1 MEPPDGFILLGRLG
15 KTFGLKGA
23 LHFRPLGPAEAE
35 AILDLSEVF
44 VAGLGMTAVREAR
57 PHGAGIVVTLP
68 SARNPESARK
78 LVNSDVYAHA
88 ESLPS
93 DEGATHYVDALR
105 GLPVLLA
112 GRPLGTVAN
121 VFGPVGAEL
130 LAVERLDGHELLL
143 PLQAPYVQVSH
154 DSVLVVDPPGGLI
167 DEDGDA

>member
-23 LHFRPLGPAEAE
+23 LHFRPLGEAEAE
-35 AILDLSEVF
+35 AILGLDEVF
-44 VAGLGMTAVREAR
+44 VAGLGLTAIREVR
-57 PHGAGIVVTLP
+57 PHGPGIVVTFP
-68 SARNPESARK
+68 SARSPESARK

-88 ESLPS
+88 DSLPT
-93 DEGATHYVDALR
+93 DDGAAPYLGALR

-121 VFGPVGAEL
+121 VIGPVGAEL
-130 LAVERLDGHELLL
+130 LAVERPDGGELLL
-143 PLQAPYVQVSH
+143 PLQAPYVQVSR
-154 DSVLVVDPPGGLI
+154 DSILVVDPPGGLI